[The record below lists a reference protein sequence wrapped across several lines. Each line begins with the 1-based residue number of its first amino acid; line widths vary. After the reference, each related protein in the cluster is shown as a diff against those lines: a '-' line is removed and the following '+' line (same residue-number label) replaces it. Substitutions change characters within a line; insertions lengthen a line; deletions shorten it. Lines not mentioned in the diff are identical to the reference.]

1 MYKCLSPV
9 PGSPS
14 GTTSTGSHS
23 TGTTHDLNRRSI
35 DLRRCL
41 TFSQSHCNI
50 LIIFKINQITKQIF
64 CIEEKVE
71 LKTSKSENIK
81 NTKK

>member
-14 GTTSTGSHS
+14 GTTSTG
-23 TGTTHDLNRRSI
+23 TTHDLDRRSI

-50 LIIFKINQITKQIF
+50 LIIFKINQITKHIF

-71 LKTSKSENIK
+71 LKTSKNENIK
-81 NTKK
+81 NTKN